1 MPGEPNLMQRI
12 FIEVRELRGEVR
24 EFRFEVREHWDIADN
39 KMELIHN
46 EVRELR
52 GEVRGLRGEVS
63 HLQDAVAESAKLVQ
77 ALVGFLGVIVP
88 NWRNRTEIE
97 QGDDMGILIP
107 SADAIGLIVEIVPL
121 QLEPGFEHE
130 EVVSMEPPAGT
141 LVARGSTVRV
151 RMNFTG

>member
-1 MPGEPNLMQRI
+1 MPGGLEPPFGEQPYPHSESFKYDVDRRNAAVGDTHKDLITALAYLDIADRRLRSLPIQ
-12 FIEVRELRGEVR
+12 VQELRGEVR
-24 EFRFEVREHWDIADN
+24 EIRDGVRQ
-39 KMELIHN
+39 
-46 EVRELR
+46 
-52 GEVRGLRGEVS
+52 
-63 HLQDAVAESAKLVQ
+63 LQD
-77 ALVGFLGVIVP
+77 FLGVIVP
-88 NWRNRTEIE
+88 NWRNRNEIE